1 MEIRNSI
8 SYTIE
13 VNNDLKVS
21 AWIIV
26 DLIAKNIDPLLMFLD
41 LSMKQRNKASLRVHL
56 NYFQKE
62 LNLFIF
68 PLFFLTIKTLFHL
81 S

>member
-41 LSMKQRNKASLRVHL
+41 LSMKQRNKASLQLHL
-56 NYFQKE
+56 NYIQME

-68 PLFFLTIKTLFHL
+68 PLFFLTIKSPFHL